1 MRTFNMNTKT
11 KKLIA
16 ALKKKREAEGLSIRA
31 LSSVIGVSFSSL
43 ARIERGDGE
52 PDNNSRIRILEWLG
66 EDGHDSGLS
75 FENVALVHFR
85 ASKNVSSKTID
96 CLLKIANILKMQ
108 YERENE
114 ISAKDTADISS
125 LPQSATLILSKPE
138 MEKMAQKFRKDL
150 DISETQALD
159 SLKIEINGV
168 QVYTPDEIGHLDNK
182 CISYLK
188 TKGSDEWSA
197 MSVPLDEVNDKWA
210 IFRNA
215 KHTLERQR
223 VTYLEE
229 CWHILLGHKLTKI
242 AKIAGAYGRTYDS
255 NEEHDAFYLASASLL
270 PEKAIKK
277 LVSERKSA
285 AEIASKYGTSPELVE
300 YRIKR
305 LGLWREYTGKKI
317 KLNIQS

>member
-1 MRTFNMNTKT
+1 MVMSTKT

-31 LSSVIGVSFSSL
+31 LSAVIGVSFSSL

-52 PDNNSRIRILEWLG
+52 PDNNSCIRILEWLG

-85 ASKNVSSKTID
+85 ANKNVSSKTID
-96 CLLKIANILKMQ
+96 CLLKVASILKTE
-108 YERENE
+108 YECENE
-114 ISAKDTADISS
+114 PRAKHTADSSS
-125 LPQSATLILSKPE
+125 LPQSASLILSKPE
-138 MEKMAQKFRKDL
+138 METMAQKFRKDL
-150 DISETQALD
+150 NVSEADALD

-168 QVYTPDEIGHLDNK
+168 QVYTPDEIEHLDER

-188 TKGSDEWSA
+188 NKGSDEWSA
-197 MSVPLDEVNDKWA
+197 MSVPLDEENDKWA
-210 IFRNA
+210 VFRNA
-215 KHTLERQR
+215 NHTIERQR

-242 AKIAGAYGRTYDS
+242 AKIADAYGRTYDS

-277 LVSERKSA
+277 LVNERKSA
-285 AEIASKYGTSPELVE
+285 EDIANQYGTSPELVE

-305 LGLWREYTGKKI
+305 LGLWRQYTGKEI
-317 KLNIQS
+317 KMTVKN